1 MEVDRSIST
10 TKSTIQIFFLNFCE
24 TINEISSVDPA
35 SQHLLKHPLLQG
47 FFLPCCRVLLQLSK
61 DFCKECCIVGLAGI
75 ACVLALTVP
84 TGNHNA
90 GVLPVWKRP
99 VEAIMPG
106 SELQWARISSALN
119 QRAAPN
125 RPPISSTTGPSS
137 RCVKMPNASYCMRY
151 HKLWVHP
158 QACFLYCCFRDGSHF
173 FCTFDV
179 KNRVRAVKKHH
190 HQNLILYR
198 FNCVSGK
205 LLTKREICQQV
216 MDCHVKSLIITNLYF
231 VSVLINRYA

>member
-1 MEVDRSIST
+1 MGV
-10 TKSTIQIFFLNFCE
+10 FC
-24 TINEISSVDPA
+24 
-35 SQHLLKHPLLQG
+35 
-47 FFLPCCRVLLQLSK
+47 
-61 DFCKECCIVGLAGI
+61 
-75 ACVLALTVP
+75 ALD
-84 TGNHNA
+84 NM
-90 GVLPVWKRP
+90 PVWKRP

-125 RPPISSTTGPSS
+125 RPPISSSSTTGSS
-137 RCVKMPNASYCMRY
+137 PLAFAAPLSVHPRSSNCYYHIYHACTSY

-216 MDCHVKSLIITNLYF
+216 MDCHVKSLIIINHYWATM
-231 VSVLINRYA
+231 LINKYV

>member
-1 MEVDRSIST
+1 MKR
-10 TKSTIQIFFLNFCE
+10 Q
-24 TINEISSVDPA
+24 
-35 SQHLLKHPLLQG
+35 QLLRTNAEEKMPW
-47 FFLPCCRVLLQLSK
+47 LSK
-61 DFCKECCIVGLAGI
+61 GQGHDSGI
-75 ACVLALTVP
+75 R
-84 TGNHNA
+84 
-90 GVLPVWKRP
+90 KRNDRDRLS
-99 VEAIMPG
+99 VSLSFSVTICL
-106 SELQWARISSALN
+106 SYSVSLFLSSSLSLCLSIW
-119 QRAAPN
+119 
-125 RPPISSTTGPSS
+125 PPISSTTGSSPLAFAAPLSVHPSS
-137 RCVKMPNASYCMRY
+137 WTNDHTCICY

-216 MDCHVKSLIITNLYF
+216 MDCHVKSLIIINHYWATM
-231 VSVLINRYA
+231 LINKYV